1 MDEYYSTKQIA
12 KMLNLKTIT
21 IRRWIDKGVLQAYK
35 LGKELRV
42 TKTELINFLE
52 ERKVKK

>member
-1 MDEYYSTKQIA
+1 MDKFYSTRQIA

-21 IRRWIDKGVLQAYK
+21 IRRWIDKGLLPAYK

-42 TKTELINFLE
+42 NKNDFDKFLK
-52 ERKVKK
+52 ERKIK